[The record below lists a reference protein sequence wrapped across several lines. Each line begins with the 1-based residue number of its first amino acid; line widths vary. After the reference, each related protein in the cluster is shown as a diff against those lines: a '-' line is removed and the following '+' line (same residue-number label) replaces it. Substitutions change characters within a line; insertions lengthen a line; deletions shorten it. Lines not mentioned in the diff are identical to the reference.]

1 MRLAC
6 PQSTCITHRSMLDQI
21 PYVVAQMRLSDITQ
35 VMEIEREAFAAPWPA
50 RAYRYEIAENNHS
63 TMLVVK
69 PMLGSP
75 RRPLWLLGRLAP
87 PKQGPVLG
95 YAGCWHLGDEMH
107 VSTIAVHAQWR
118 GRGLGELLMLSLLEQ
133 GAARGALRATLE
145 ARVSNMAAQELYRK
159 LGFATVGRQKR
170 YYADNNEDAVIM
182 ATPSFDAPQ
191 FQANLRQCRSRLSA
205 RLRAQ
210 RDDVAQA
217 LRD

>member
-1 MRLAC
+1 MR
-6 PQSTCITHRSMLDQI
+6 DQI
-21 PYVVAQMRLSDITQ
+21 PYIVAQMRLSDIDQ

-63 TMLVVK
+63 TLLVVRS
-69 PMLGSP
+69 MLESP
-75 RRPLWLLGRLAP
+75 RRPLWLLGRLTPA
-87 PKQGPVLG
+87 KQGPVLG

-107 VSTIAVHAQWR
+107 ISTIAVHVQWR

-133 GAARGALRATLE
+133 GAARGARRATLE
-145 ARVSNMAAQELYRK
+145 ARVSNLVAQKLYRK
-159 LGFATVGRQKR
+159 LGFDIVGRQER

-182 ATPSFDAPQ
+182 ATPLFDAPQ
-191 FQANLRQCRSRLSA
+191 FLANLRQCRSQLAA

-217 LRD
+217 LRERA